1 MNRVKQR
8 SVSEGIVVLSAAIF
22 LFLAGCAATGFKTP
36 IEQAQSVEQKAYAI
50 YGTYVATQERAASVV
65 RSGRLKRIYILRIK
79 QADKLAKPAA
89 DAVLELTTDV
99 IATRKLLKTDKSKTA
114 KLEILVDSLN
124 NAITDMKPK
133 LTALVKA
140 VEQVRK

>member
-1 MNRVKQR
+1 MIKQHMKLAC
-8 SVSEGIVVLSAAIF
+8 VAFIATFIVL
-22 LFLAGCAATGFKTP
+22 LAGCASIGFKTP
-36 IEQAQSVEQKAYAI
+36 IEQAQSVEQRAYAI
-50 YGTYVATQERAASVV
+50 YGTYVVTQERAASLV

-79 QADKLAKPAA
+79 QADKIAKPAA

-99 IATRKLLKTDKSKTA
+99 IKTRKLLKTDKSKTA
-114 KLEILVDSLN
+114 RLEILVDSLN
-124 NAITDMKPK
+124 NAITNLKPK